1 MKKKQNQNFTLE
13 DIKKLLAGQTT
24 TILKE
29 ADSRFIKE
37 REETE
42 NLLSQQA
49 IVILSAVDEKL
60 KKTELSINEKINQ
73 LTNTLDEFLKR
84 LTIAEDEFEVMKL
97 DINRMKKIIKEKLG
111 VELS

>member
-1 MKKKQNQNFTLE
+1 MKKKSSQNFILK
-13 DIKKLLAGQTT
+13 DIEKLLAQQTV
-24 TILKE
+24 I
-29 ADSRFIKE
+29 
-37 REETE
+37 
-42 NLLSQQA
+42 
-49 IVILSAVDEKL
+49 ILSAVDEKL